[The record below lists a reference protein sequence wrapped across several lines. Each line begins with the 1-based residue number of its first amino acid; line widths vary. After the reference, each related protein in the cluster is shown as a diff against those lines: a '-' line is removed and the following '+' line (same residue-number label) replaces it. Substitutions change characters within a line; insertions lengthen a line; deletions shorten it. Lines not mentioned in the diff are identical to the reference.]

1 MTRKTIKF
9 HLVKKTSLL
18 SFQMPSKYLKH
29 HSEVKTSGNC
39 SDIKSR
45 TDDIGLSVRIRFKD
59 IALETPAF
67 MQTYIEN
74 NNCYSFPLSLQKIE
88 YQYETQ

>member
-18 SFQMPSKYLKH
+18 SFQMPSEYLKH

-45 TDDIGLSVRIRFKD
+45 TDDRFVG
-59 IALETPAF
+59 
-67 MQTYIEN
+67 EN
-74 NNCYSFPLSLQKIE
+74 KIQGYSPGDTRFHANIHRK
-88 YQYETQ
+88 